1 MKKTQSVIN
10 VYYDKLFVGIANVN
24 FHWEAEPK
32 KMEIMLN
39 PSSALMEEEF
49 YINNGGFFII
59 EEEMSNDLEVQQQA
73 LLKSHIASMIGNF
86 ESSKFKVKVL
96 LESVSTLI
104 NNVEFIITKEFKAE
118 GVKMTAHNKMT
129 GEIKSLP
136 QDCSVEEIHEI
147 LK

>member
-49 YINNGGFFII
+49 YINNGGFLII
-59 EEEMSNDLEVQQQA
+59 EEEMSDDLEVQQQKMLET
-73 LLKSHIASMIGNF
+73 LLRPIIAGCD
-86 ESSKFKVKVL
+86 SSKIMVKE
-96 LESVSTLI
+96 LENL
-104 NNVEFIITKEFKAE
+104 
-118 GVKMTAHNKMT
+118 
-129 GEIKSLP
+129 
-136 QDCSVEEIHEI
+136 
-147 LK
+147 